1 MISLPFRFNPF
12 SIHLGPSSEL
22 VNMQIFGPRSG
33 IGSVLIGIG
42 SVLIGIGTVLI
53 GIGSVLI
60 GTGMVLIGIGMVL
73 IGSPYRDQELGRY

>member
-12 SIHLGPSSEL
+12 SVHLGPSLEL
-22 VNMQIFGPRSG
+22 VNMQIFVPRS
-33 IGSVLIGIG
+33 
-42 SVLIGIGTVLI
+42 GIGTVLI

>member
-22 VNMQIFGPRSG
+22 VNMQIFVPRSGIGSELSG
-33 IGSVLIGIG
+33 IGSVLIGM
-42 SVLIGIGTVLI
+42 I